1 MSLQLSPQLFLQPS
15 LRGPIERVGI
25 AFALLAGSL
34 SLLFTATPLR
44 ADEAYVCGPD
54 KIVYVA
60 VADLERMKRTNP
72 CIAAYY
78 GLKVEK
84 TAEAKTSEAK
94 AAEAK
99 PESKIAEPVKEEP
112 AKPVIAAAAPA
123 AKSASEVRPAPS
135 QVSAPPV
142 LKRLA
147 EDQPVSRS
155 KPAAKM
161 AMAEVL
167 HAAPGTDF
175 RNVRVLNAALP
186 EDAIFHHTR

>member
-1 MSLQLSPQLFLQPS
+1 MSLQPS
-15 LRGPIERVGI
+15 LQLLLQPSSRGPIERVGI
-25 AFALLAGSL
+25 SFALLAGSL
-34 SLLFTATPLR
+34 SLLATAPPLR
-44 ADEAYVCGPD
+44 ADEAYLCGPD

-78 GLKVEK
+78 GLNVEK
-84 TAEAKTSEAK
+84 TAEAK

-99 PESKIAEPVKEEP
+99 TESKIAEPTKPVVAVALP
-112 AKPVIAAAAPA
+112 AAKPV
-123 AKSASEVRPAPS
+123 SDVRPASP
-135 QVSAPPV
+135 QISAKPV

-147 EDQPVSRS
+147 EDQLVSRRA
-155 KPAAKM
+155 PASKM